1 MRENSYNAI
10 LLVLILS
17 FIPSFL
23 SFFFLLILESLIPNS
38 LSQADLV
45 LEKVKCLL
53 KVKQDD
59 QV

>member
-1 MRENSYNAI
+1 MRKNSYNTT

-17 FIPSFL
+17 FIPSFRP
-23 SFFFLLILESLIPNS
+23 FFLLFILANLIPNS
-38 LSQADLV
+38 LSRADLV
-45 LEKVKCLL
+45 LENVKCSL